1 MRNFNCFFLSGV
13 GFLFFFIVTLV
24 SCANTTKRFKLLS
37 PQQTGILFSNQI
49 AEELSFDILD
59 YYFFSGAGVGIGDI
73 NNDGLKDIYFSGNLV
88 SGKLYLN
95 KGNFVFE
102 DITEQAGLSD
112 DIWGTGVSMEDINQ
126 DGFLDIYVCASGY
139 PDESKRKNLLF
150 INNGDL
156 TFTES
161 AKAYGLE
168 EPGYSTQAVFF
179 DYDLDNDLDIYIARN
194 PYDVFYN
201 DVGYV
206 RDKEIGAHLPGSDR
220 LFRNDGNNNYIDVS
234 AESGIIFPGYSLGV
248 AVSDMN
254 MDGWPDIYLSND
266 FQSDDV
272 IYINNQDGT
281 FTNHAHDALKYT
293 EFAGMGVSIADI
305 NNDTKPD
312 IFVADMMPEDNQ
324 RLKMI
329 IPTPGYDK
337 FNLTLQKGYLPQ
349 YSRNVLQINNGDGSF
364 SEIAQLIGVHNTDWS
379 WAPLIADFDN
389 DGDKDFFMTNG
400 LLKDIGDLDFMHY
413 QPLNS
418 VFGTKEAKDSVRI
431 ETINKLPPINIGD
444 YFFENKGELRFSNIS
459 KDWGIEEPSISHGA
473 AFGDLDND
481 GDIDLVV
488 STINKEA
495 LIYDNLTTGDT
506 NKNYIKILLKGPQR
520 NKRGVGATVELYSK
534 AETQHYENFPV
545 QGYLST
551 VDEIIHFGLDNTTT
565 VDSIC
570 VRWPDGKT
578 EILKGL
584 SSNQTITVDYA
595 NANTVKSNL
604 STQNNIKPLF
614 EEVSDQLGFKVT
626 HIEDAHTDFKL
637 QPILIKEHSKMG
649 PALAVGD
656 LNGDNLDDVVVGGAT
671 GQSTNFLLQN
681 KDGSFQKKS
690 AFEGESL
697 KEDMGIL
704 ILDVD
709 NDNDNDVYVVSGG
722 TSFGKNS
729 EQYRD
734 RLYIN
739 DGLGTFT
746 LATNEQHL
754 PFSSGGSVSAADFD
768 KDGDLDLF
776 VSGLVVPGSYPLAP
790 ENYLLINTTNHPE
803 QSIKNRQIFIKAN
816 QKTFSFTNELGM
828 ISSAIWTDF
837 DNDGWTDLI
846 CVGEWNTIQILK
858 NDKGSFKN
866 VSHKSGISN
875 ATGWWNSISSADFDN
890 DGDMD
895 YIVGNF
901 GQNNRFGVSK
911 TTPMKMYAKDYDN
924 NGRIDPIVSYFNN
937 GEAYPVHTRGSLI
950 RQINATRSR
959 FKTYLSYAKLTMEE
973 AFLREELEE
982 AVTLLCEELSTVY
995 LENKGDGTFELNPL
1009 PVLAQLSANFGIHT
1023 EDFNRD
1029 GFEDIMM
1036 VGNFYPMDVGLGRID
1051 SSNGLI
1057 LYGNGKGDFTS
1068 ISNQRTGFFAR
1079 KDARSLVKINGVD
1092 NTHLYAV
1099 SNNNDDVEVYKS
1111 IDSNSESIKID
1122 PRVQNII
1129 IYFKD
1134 GTAKK
1139 KELPYGSSYLSQS
1152 TRSISV
1158 DDKIE
1163 RVILN
1168 FNDGTV
1174 QSVTF

>member
-1 MRNFNCFFLSGV
+1 M
-13 GFLFFFIVTLV
+13 
-24 SCANTTKRFKLLS
+24 
-37 PQQTGILFSNQI
+37 
-49 AEELSFDILD
+49 
-59 YYFFSGAGVGIGDI
+59 
-73 NNDGLKDIYFSGNLV
+73 
-88 SGKLYLN
+88 
-95 KGNFVFE
+95 
-102 DITEQAGLSD
+102 
-112 DIWGTGVSMEDINQ
+112 
-126 DGFLDIYVCASGY
+126 
-139 PDESKRKNLLF
+139 
-150 INNGDL
+150 
-156 TFTES
+156 
-161 AKAYGLE
+161 
-168 EPGYSTQAVFF
+168 
-179 DYDLDNDLDIYIARN
+179 
-194 PYDVFYN
+194 
-201 DVGYV
+201 
-206 RDKEIGAHLPGSDR
+206 
-220 LFRNDGNNNYIDVS
+220 
-234 AESGIIFPGYSLGV
+234 
-248 AVSDMN
+248 
-254 MDGWPDIYLSND
+254 
-266 FQSDDV
+266 
-272 IYINNQDGT
+272 
-281 FTNHAHDALKYT
+281 
-293 EFAGMGVSIADI
+293 
-305 NNDTKPD
+305 
-312 IFVADMMPEDNQ
+312 
-324 RLKMI
+324 
-329 IPTPGYDK
+329 
-337 FNLTLQKGYLPQ
+337 
-349 YSRNVLQINNGDGSF
+349 
-364 SEIAQLIGVHNTDWS
+364 
-379 WAPLIADFDN
+379 
-389 DGDKDFFMTNG
+389 
-400 LLKDIGDLDFMHY
+400 
-413 QPLNS
+413 
-418 VFGTKEAKDSVRI
+418 
-431 ETINKLPPINIGD
+431 
-444 YFFENKGELRFSNIS
+444 
-459 KDWGIEEPSISHGA
+459 
-473 AFGDLDND
+473 
-481 GDIDLVV
+481 

-495 LIYDNLTTGDT
+495 LIYDNLTAGDT

-565 VDSIC
+565 IDSIC

-584 SSNQTITVDYA
+584 SSNQTVTVDYT
-595 NANTVKSNL
+595 NAKTVKSNL
-604 STQNNIKPLF
+604 STQNNIKPFF

-729 EQYRD
+729 EKYRD

-746 LATNEQHL
+746 LTTNEQHL
-754 PFSSGGSVSAADFD
+754 PFSSGGSVSA
-768 KDGDLDLF
+768 
-776 VSGLVVPGSYPLAP
+776 
-790 ENYLLINTTNHPE
+790 
-803 QSIKNRQIFIKAN
+803 
-816 QKTFSFTNELGM
+816 
-828 ISSAIWTDF
+828 
-837 DNDGWTDLI
+837 
-846 CVGEWNTIQILK
+846 
-858 NDKGSFKN
+858 
-866 VSHKSGISN
+866 
-875 ATGWWNSISSADFDN
+875 ADFDN

-911 TTPMKMYAKDYDN
+911 ITPMKMYAKDYDN

-959 FKTYLSYAKLTMEE
+959 FKTYLSYEKLTMEE
-973 AFLREELEE
+973 AFLREELED
-982 AVTLLCEELSTVY
+982 ALTLLCEELSTVY
-995 LENKGDGTFELNPL
+995 IENKGDGIFELNPL
-1009 PVLAQLSANFGIHT
+1009 PVQAQLSANFGIHT

-1057 LYGNGKGDFTS
+1057 MYGDGKGNFTS
-1068 ISNQRTGFFAR
+1068 ISNQHTGFFAR
-1079 KDARSLVKINGVD
+1079 KDARSLVKINGAN
-1092 NTHLYAV
+1092 NTQLYAV
-1099 SNNNDDVEVYKS
+1099 SNNNDDVQIFKS

-1129 IYFKD
+1129 IYFRD
-1134 GTAKK
+1134 GISRK

-1158 DDKIE
+1158 GDQIE
-1163 RVILN
+1163 KVILH